1 MSRRRATVAVSGLIV
16 ILGLILLVET
26 ALAGGGTTGYLLG
39 GLFILAGLGRLYL
52 SEQHRRKGH

>member
-1 MSRRRATVAVSGLIV
+1 MSRRRAATVAVSGLIAV
-16 ILGLILLVET
+16 LGVILLVET

-52 SEQHRRKGH
+52 SHR